1 MVFWWLWFPPKNER
15 KQVDLRCHSSKV
27 KFFRSFFGDSKNH
40 FEIIWPLSPRF
51 ENTLVLFTS
60 FNQVSVTSLHCEWLV
75 ETVALLVSK
84 SAFFLSKVMVSVF
97 HLLQL
102 TLYIAYWYLFSML
115 QKVVNYMI
123 DVFFLFFTANVYLLQ

>member
-1 MVFWWLWFPPKNER
+1 MVFWCLRFPPKNER

-51 ENTLVLFTS
+51 ENTS
-60 FNQVSVTSLHCEWLV
+60 FNQVFVTSLHCEWLV

-84 SAFFLSKVMVSVF
+84 SAFFFVKGNMVSVF

-102 TLYIAYWYLFSML
+102 TLYIAYKYLFSML